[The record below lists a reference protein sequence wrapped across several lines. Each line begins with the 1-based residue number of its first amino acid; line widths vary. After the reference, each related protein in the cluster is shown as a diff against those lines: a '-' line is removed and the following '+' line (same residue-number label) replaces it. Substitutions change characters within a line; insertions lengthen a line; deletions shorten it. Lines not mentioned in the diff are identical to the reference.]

1 MQTESASGNA
11 AYGFGNWAFDW
22 MLFRVHISVLLPGG
36 WQLDGRFP
44 VLAAKIRHILVPGR
58 IGYISKRN
66 KE

>member
-11 AYGFGNWAFDW
+11 AYRVGNWAFDRL
-22 MLFRVHISVLLPGG
+22 LFGVHIPVLLPGS

-44 VLAAKIRHILVPGR
+44 VFVAKIRHILVPGR
-58 IGYISKRN
+58 IGYTSKRN